1 MSAYLENRYTVYRS
15 FVLKNNSL
23 GTVNIIFINKIQFLI
38 FSFFFFFKLVKC
50 MGSMFP
56 CYSLLN
62 MKVIWLYMVSA
73 PLPLQWGD
81 LIWKFAKILWW
92 QNFFLHL
99 WQDKPPWVEL
109 KIYGGVILITILLH
123 FRYLFS
129 LETANPQKSEVF
141 LLRIYSGNVN
151 ASVVTCQYSQI
162 YNFSFRKEFLE
173 TLCKCIYLGF
183 YAEILKH
190 FCQKQPH

>member
-1 MSAYLENRYTVYRS
+1 MD
-15 FVLKNNSL
+15 
-23 GTVNIIFINKIQFLI
+23 
-38 FSFFFFFKLVKC
+38 
-50 MGSMFP
+50 SMIP

-73 PLPLQWGD
+73 PPPIVMVGGD

-99 WQDKPPWVEL
+99 WQDKPLWVEL
-109 KIYGGVILITILLH
+109 KTNGGVIFITILLH
-123 FRYLFS
+123 FHYFIS
-129 LETANPQKSEVF
+129 LETANTQKSEV
-141 LLRIYSGNVN
+141 LLSRISLGNVN
-151 ASVVTCQYSQI
+151 ASVVSYRYPQI

-183 YAEILKH
+183 
-190 FCQKQPH
+190 